1 MAEHARAWLV
11 AGVTPED
18 VGQALA
24 LSIASKGDP
33 RTFAPEYVAT
43 KVLDCMRRRLDPR
56 PSAVPGR
63 SDRYNGFRE
72 QDYAK
77 WQTDDDE
84 LSANIHAD
92 R

>member
-18 VGQALA
+18 VSQALA
-24 LSIASKGDP
+24 LSIAAKGDP
-33 RTFAPEYVAT
+33 RNFAPEYVAT

-56 PSAVPGR
+56 PAAVPGR